1 MSKCI
6 RNYFSYMY
14 FLFNSFDIGPLL
26 MQQSFPLSSNIT
38 MFELLKMTAHVGCS
52 LVNIN
57 LKFFKTF
64 FRLLF

>member
-1 MSKCI
+1 M
-6 RNYFSYMY
+6 YF

-38 MFELLKMTAHVGCS
+38 MFELLKMSADVGCS

-57 LKFFKTF
+57 PRFSKKS
-64 FRLLF
+64 LLIIILVRYCS